1 MRNLEEEDR
10 LLVIEILISQKEL
23 TLVRGETYLV
33 MKLKQDQ
40 DPELIGQFLDEI
52 IFLLLMILLQ
62 QERNLQDLLLGSKLL
77 QLK

>member
-1 MRNLEEEDR
+1 MRD
-10 LLVIEILISQKEL
+10 EI
-23 TLVRGETYLV
+23 YLV

-40 DPELIGQFLDEI
+40 DPELIAQFLDKI

-62 QERNLQDLLLGSKLL
+62 QERNLQDLLLGSKLQ